1 MEKGIKVFK
10 LLKNIFLAV
19 SLFGVLILFLLE
31 DIIYIKN
38 IELED
43 SIRYISLGF
52 MVWGYIIHIIFKS
65 IYNILNYRILED
77 KDKYI
82 TKNLVGD
89 LIFTGSIFLAFF
101 VRLLLYRYEM
111 FLDLNYHFEKIIDFI
126 IIIIPTIFLYYYY
139 LSFVPS
145 KLVNYTK
152 YFSKNNKFKV
162 LLCVVIGFIMIL
174 MLVYFNRSTNII
186 RKVPDYVI

>member
-162 LLCVVIGFIMIL
+162 LLCIVIGFIMIL

>member
-89 LIFTGSIFLAFF
+89 LIFTGGIFLAFF

-126 IIIIPTIFLYYYY
+126 IRIIPTIFLYFYY

-162 LLCVVIGFIMIL
+162 LLCIVIGFIMIL